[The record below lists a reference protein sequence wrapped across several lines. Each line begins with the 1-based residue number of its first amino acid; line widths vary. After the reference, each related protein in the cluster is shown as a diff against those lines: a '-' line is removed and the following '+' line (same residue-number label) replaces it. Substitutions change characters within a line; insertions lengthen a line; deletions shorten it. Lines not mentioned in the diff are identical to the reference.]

1 MSHSEA
7 LRIDKWLWYGRFF
20 KSRSIASRFIA
31 KRRVRVNNRRINKS
45 SQLLKIGDILTFSI
59 EAKLFIIRVVGLG
72 SRRGPR
78 KEANMLYMDITP
90 SAHLCNKIKIT
101 QSPLKVRRAGLG
113 RPTKR
118 DRRAI
123 DYFTKQGC
131 GVDF

>member
-1 MSHSEA
+1 MSHSES

-31 KRRVRVNNRRINKS
+31 KRRVRLNSRRINKS

-59 EAKLFIIRVVGLG
+59 GAKLLIIKVVGLG
-72 SRRGPR
+72 SRRGPN
-78 KEANMLYMDITP
+78 KEANMLYLDITP
-90 SAHLCNKIKIT
+90 TVPLCNKSNTI
-101 QSPLKVRRAGLG
+101 QGPLRVHKAGSG

-131 GVDF
+131 DVNF